1 MLESSHSDS
10 ILFSIIKII
19 SGLRIVVGIG
29 IGTRLISPTE
39 TLVVGIGF
47 FISVHL
53 VYGMDVGHLNLV

>member
-10 ILFSIIKII
+10 IIFSIKII

-39 TLVVGIGF
+39 TLVVAIRF